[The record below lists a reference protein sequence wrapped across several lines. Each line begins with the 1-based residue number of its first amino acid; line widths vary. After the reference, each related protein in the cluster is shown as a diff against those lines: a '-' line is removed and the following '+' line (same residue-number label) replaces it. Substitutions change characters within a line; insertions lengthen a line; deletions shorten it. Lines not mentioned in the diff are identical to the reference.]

1 MRMPDT
7 PPPWTDLLREA
18 DPELVRRGLAD
29 ARLVAVDSQGR
40 YLHWDDLKHRRPP
53 DGYSRDEAWLL
64 TKLARSVASRPL
76 PLRSISRQP
85 AMFVLTDQI
94 ISMLM
99 DVDRRCGG
107 NIGTPTTL
115 TGDDRDRVLVN
126 SLHEE
131 SITSSQL
138 EGADTTRKAAK
149 QMLRES
155 RQPRTHGE
163 RMIVNNF
170 VAMEH
175 VRQHPTTPLTV
186 EEICEIHRLISNGTL
201 DDPADEGRPQSPEDE
216 RVGVYW
222 QTNGIDEEI
231 HRPPPASQIP
241 GRLEELCA
249 FANDLSSERGFVHPV
264 LRALTIHFWIG
275 YDHPFIDGNGRL
287 ARTLFYR
294 SMLGSGYWL
303 SEFLSVSS
311 ILRKRPAKYVQS
323 YLLCETDELD
333 LTYFFTD
340 QLHVIVRALDALDAY
355 LERKRNEL
363 EAVSILLH
371 GRSDLNHRQL
381 TLLGHALRHPGGE
394 YTIRAHQASHKVV
407 YESARQD
414 LLGVSNLGLLERSK
428 SGREFIFRSPLDLD
442 RRLKAV

>member
-1 MRMPDT
+1 M
-7 PPPWTDLLREA
+7 
-18 DPELVRRGLAD
+18 
-29 ARLVAVDSQGR
+29 
-40 YLHWDDLKHRRPP
+40 
-53 DGYSRDEAWLL
+53 
-64 TKLARSVASRPL
+64 
-76 PLRSISRQP
+76 
-85 AMFVLTDQI
+85 
-94 ISMLM
+94 
-99 DVDRRCGG
+99 
-107 NIGTPTTL
+107 
-115 TGDDRDRVLVN
+115 N

-222 QTNGIDEEI
+222 QTNGIDEKI
-231 HRPPPASQIP
+231 HQPPPASQIP
-241 GRLEELCA
+241 GRL
-249 FANDLSSERGFVHPV
+249 
-264 LRALTIHFWIG
+264 
-275 YDHPFIDGNGRL
+275 
-287 ARTLFYR
+287 
-294 SMLGSGYWL
+294 
-303 SEFLSVSS
+303 
-311 ILRKRPAKYVQS
+311 
-323 YLLCETDELD
+323 
-333 LTYFFTD
+333 
-340 QLHVIVRALDALDAY
+340 
-355 LERKRNEL
+355 
-363 EAVSILLH
+363 LLH

-394 YTIRAHQASHKVV
+394 YKIRAHEASHKVV

-414 LLGVSNLGLLERSK
+414 LLGVSNLGLLERFK